1 MSASQAVALTLTTYL
16 TFNAAIAA
24 ALIAHY
30 FHETRSH
37 A

>member
-1 MSASQAVALTLTTYL
+1 MHLLALIAAAYLTL
-16 TFNAAIAA
+16 NAAIAA

>member
-1 MSASQAVALTLTTYL
+1 MNPLAAASLALALVL

-24 ALIAHY
+24 ALIAH
-30 FHETRSH
+30 FIHENRSH